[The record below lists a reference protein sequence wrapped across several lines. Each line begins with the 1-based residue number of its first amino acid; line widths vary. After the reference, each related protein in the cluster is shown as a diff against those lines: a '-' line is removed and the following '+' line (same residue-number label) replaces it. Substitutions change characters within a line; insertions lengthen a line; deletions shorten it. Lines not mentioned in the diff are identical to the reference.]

1 MAPIGHGHGP
11 GLRDH
16 EVTGVT
22 VNKSLVPLQNQMADC
37 HPLLEMGRL
46 RLRQISTWAHETH
59 RVQPQGRRG
68 CPGHSSL
75 PWTLSRTFQK
85 KPTQHTSQVLS
96 GQLSPY
102 GFRALHCS
110 LSAWSAQRGPKS
122 SRGGLEARNVG
133 RVTPTGTLPQGARP
147 QPQPQST
154 HCVSQRIKDQ
164 QWGGC
169 EAPEVLRPGGSS
181 GQGHH
186 GSRRPQAGR
195 DGCKSSAQLPAPTEL
210 AQEQLVVR
218 RGRAVLHGFR
228 SMVKEDSPSFT
239 PRLG

>member
-16 EVTGVT
+16 AVTGVT

-75 PWTLSRTFQK
+75 PWTLTRTFQK
-85 KPTQHTSQVLS
+85 KPTQHTSQGLS
-96 GQLSPY
+96 RQLSPY
-102 GFRALHCS
+102 GFPALHHS

-122 SRGGLEARNVG
+122 CRGGLEARNVG
-133 RVTPTGTLPQGARP
+133 VPP
-147 QPQPQST
+147 
-154 HCVSQRIKDQ
+154 
-164 QWGGC
+164 
-169 EAPEVLRPGGSS
+169 
-181 GQGHH
+181 
-186 GSRRPQAGR
+186 PQAPSPREPG
-195 DGCKSSAQLPAPTEL
+195 P
-210 AQEQLVVR
+210 
-218 RGRAVLHGFR
+218 
-228 SMVKEDSPSFT
+228 SPS
-239 PRLG
+239 PRAHTV